1 MVAGLNV
8 AERDRPIPLARA
20 NRRSCDD
27 AREDGAK
34 DGKCTQETAAQADVI
49 ARISQTSPETAAQY
63 INVEMK
69 ENL

>member
-1 MVAGLNV
+1 MHAG
-8 AERDRPIPLARA
+8 
-20 NRRSCDD
+20 
-27 AREDGAK
+27 
-34 DGKCTQETAAQADVI
+34 TAAQADVI